1 MKILFVHQNY
11 PGQYLHLAKAL
22 ALDPR
27 HQVVAIGEWKER
39 PDYGYP
45 VLTYAPPLGPSRQT
59 HHYVRDHEGHVRRGQ
74 QVFRLCQE
82 LRKRGFVPDV
92 ICAHPGWGEALFLK
106 DVFPAARLLAYC
118 EFFYRA
124 RGSDM
129 DFDPEFPSNLDSLLK
144 VRIKNATQLL
154 SLTACDAGI
163 SPTAWQHSQYPSEY
177 RSRIRIQHEGVDT
190 NLVRPNPEARL
201 SLGEGKPVLGVEDE
215 VVTFVARNLEPYRG
229 FHSFARAI
237 PAIQRARPNARIVI
251 IGGNDVSYGRCL
263 PDGQTY
269 AERYL
274 SEISF
279 DPVRVHFLG
288 RVSYQTYLAA
298 LRVSSVHVYLTYP
311 FVLSWSCLEAMAAG
325 CVLVGSRTAPVQEF
339 IADGET
345 GLLVDFFSAQDIAAR
360 VVDVLAN
367 QADFEHMR
375 HKARNY
381 IRQECDLHSVAIPAQ
396 TRIVESLLDALPV

>member
-22 ALDPR
+22 AMDPR
-27 HQVVAIGEWKER
+27 YQVVAIGEKKER
-39 PDYGYP
+39 PNYGYP
-45 VLTYAPPLGPSRQT
+45 VLTYAPPHGPSPKT
-59 HHYVRDHEGHVRRGQ
+59 HPYVRDHEGHVRRGQ

-82 LRKRGFVPDV
+82 LRRRGFVPDI

-106 DVFPAARLLAYC
+106 DVFPAARLLSYC

-124 RGSDM
+124 QGSDM
-129 DFDPEFPSNLDSLLK
+129 DFDPEYPSNLDSLLK

-154 SLTACDAGI
+154 ALTASDAGI
-163 SPTAWQHSQYPSEY
+163 SPTVWQHSQYPPEY
-177 RSRIRIQHEGVDT
+177 RSRIRIQHDGVDT
-190 NLVRPNPEARL
+190 NLVCPNPEARL
-201 SLGEGKPVLGVEDE
+201 ALGEGKPVLGVEDE

-229 FHSFARAI
+229 FHSFVRAI

-251 IGGNDVSYGRCL
+251 IGGNDVSYGRRL
-263 PDGQTY
+263 PEGQTY

-279 DPVRVHFLG
+279 DPARVHFLG
-288 RVSYQTYLAA
+288 RVPYQTYLAA

-325 CVLVGSRTAPVQEF
+325 CVLVGSRTAPVQEV

-345 GLLVDFFSAQDIAAR
+345 GLLVDFFSADDIAAK

-367 QADFEHMR
+367 QADFERMR
-375 HKARNY
+375 GNARNY
-381 IRQECDLHSVAIPAQ
+381 IREWYDLHSVAIPAQ
-396 TRIVESLLDALPV
+396 TRLLESLLDVLPV